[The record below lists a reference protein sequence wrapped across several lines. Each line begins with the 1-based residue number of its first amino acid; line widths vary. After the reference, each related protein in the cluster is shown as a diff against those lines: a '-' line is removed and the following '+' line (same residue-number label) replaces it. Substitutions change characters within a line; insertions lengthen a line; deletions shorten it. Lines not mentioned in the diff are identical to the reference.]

1 MALETLRYQKKAA
14 VWSMPLRR
22 VMWFVLD
29 KLLSQ
34 KKASKKIKICLT
46 PPPPHPPGSSPGTC
60 AGKMVS
66 GLATLIYFN
75 EFFYEDI

>member
-1 MALETLRYQKKAA
+1 MYIMALEALRYQKK
-14 VWSMPLRR
+14 P
-22 VMWFVLD
+22 
-29 KLLSQ
+29 Q
-34 KKASKKIKICLT
+34 KKIKICLT

-66 GLATLIYFN
+66 GLATLICFN